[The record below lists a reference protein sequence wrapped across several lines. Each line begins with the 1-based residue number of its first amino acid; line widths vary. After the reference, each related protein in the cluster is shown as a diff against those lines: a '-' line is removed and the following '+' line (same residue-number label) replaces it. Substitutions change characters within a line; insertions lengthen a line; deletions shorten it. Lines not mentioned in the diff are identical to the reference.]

1 MQIRATCTPNVTLHV
16 SVWVEIADRGKITPE
31 QYGHAPR
38 ERVSWNLLS
47 CFRPLLFNSHAP
59 RERVSWN
66 DFIGVLQ
73 IFFCVTLHV
82 SVWVEMDKVDILRTT
97 LQVTLHVSVWVEI
110 TYTRLTVKQ
119 RRSRSTW
126 ACELK
131 WKLLLTFNHLV
142 LVTLHVSVWVEIL
155 IHLLKCS
162 REPCHAPRERVS
174 WNAWNRQHHNHSVV
188 TLHVSV
194 WVEIFLSDDGLLV
207 CAVTLHV
214 SVWVEIFQ
222 RKRMG
227 KGRQGHAP
235 RERVSWNSGLMGAV
249 SPLHVTLHVSVWV
262 EMQG

>member
-1 MQIRATCTPNVTLHV
+1 MFKSRSTWACELKFNRQRKNLCRHWSRSTWACELKFHDLRHISASVMVTLHVSVWVEIFIPMLVIQPNYVTLHV

-131 WKLLLTFNHLV
+131 FW
-142 LVTLHVSVWVEIL
+142 SY
-155 IHLLKCS
+155 
-162 REPCHAPRERVS
+162 
-174 WNAWNRQHHNHSVV
+174 
-188 TLHVSV
+188 
-194 WVEIFLSDDGLLV
+194 G
-207 CAVTLHV
+207 
-214 SVWVEIFQ
+214 
-222 RKRMG
+222 
-227 KGRQGHAP
+227 
-235 RERVSWNSGLMGAV
+235 SG
-249 SPLHVTLHVSVWV
+249 
-262 EMQG
+262 